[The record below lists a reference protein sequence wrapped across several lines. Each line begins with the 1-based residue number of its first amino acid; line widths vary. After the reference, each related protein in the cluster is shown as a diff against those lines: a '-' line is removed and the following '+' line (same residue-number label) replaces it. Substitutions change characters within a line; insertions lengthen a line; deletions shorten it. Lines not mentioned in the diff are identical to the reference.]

1 MKKKTKKVVAE
12 EKTNDLKTVSQ
23 SDKHYIWENSSIK
36 SLNELSK
43 DTGLTIGQV
52 EDILKST
59 DVDHEPIV
67 DPSQKKAKAVRRF
80 LTGEGYV
87 AMTPAQANLDN
98 LVFEENLNK
107 KNDDFEKRYGK
118 CVERRPIK

>member
-1 MKKKTKKVVAE
+1 MKKKTKKTIVE
-12 EKTNDLKTVSQ
+12 EKTNDLKTPSQ

-36 SLNELSK
+36 SPSELSK

-98 LVFEENLNK
+98 LVFEDNLNK

-118 CVERRPIK
+118 CVERRPIG

>member
-1 MKKKTKKVVAE
+1 MKNKTKKVVVE
-12 EKTNDLKTVSQ
+12 EKTNDLKTASQ

-36 SLNELSK
+36 SSSELSK

-67 DPSQKKAKAVRRF
+67 DPSQKKAKAIRRF